1 MDRTVNMTGHPE
13 QRINNSPGRGSP
25 WVAKGSRCV
34 WLSWLT
40 HLNNITWKSGA
51 VTLEWQTMKV
61 VHIVKKRNHKLFSS
75 FLGITLL
82 SLPKKVYNS
91 VLSWSWNTGRTLYL
105 LKNIWGCVGF
115 CLTNL
120 HVFCGLVQGFQPRAF
135 GGCFCMSHSVLVQP
149 LQELGP
155 HCWQQVRL
163 VPSRCWTLTGLPFV
177 TILFIVFL
185 DRISRQSQVADS
197 GEITSLSWLGN
208 ALVFSPISWR
218 RWVERGSGRLFCLGC
233 CPHDTDLDKRKKMDG
248 Y

>member
-1 MDRTVNMTGHPE
+1 MM
-13 QRINNSPGRGSP
+13 
-25 WVAKGSRCV
+25 
-34 WLSWLT
+34 
-40 HLNNITWKSGA
+40 
-51 VTLEWQTMKV
+51 V
-61 VHIVKKRNHKLFSS
+61 VHIVKKRNHKLCSS

-120 HVFCGLVQGFQPRAF
+120 HVFCGLVQGFQPCASECVW
-135 GGCFCMSHSVLVQP
+135 GVLLYEP
-149 LQELGP
+149 FSSWTTLQELGP

-197 GEITSLSWLGN
+197 GEITSLSWPGN